1 MKRSF
6 DTAMGSQA
14 AQQISAG
21 LVTTKD
27 PVYYATNMV
36 FTGTEDISVNH
47 GVSAAFS
54 QTRILPIVGRTSR
67 AEVAVESADIQTKS
81 LPIFQPQVKLGT
93 DVNELIYEVGVSA
106 EWRGSMLKLPT
117 DSTPLPTLIQESG
130 EDVVAVYPSTTI
142 RDPLSDSGTNLQTFM
157 NDPNAVGTLVD
168 SYGLSTP
175 VSLIPNHLYEYTY
188 PGNLNTQT
196 LPWVTPPTSNDNYF
210 WTDGSIGQYISLATD
225 SSIFSWVYT
234 DSRSLVIGINFETT
248 TNAVPAMKVVIH
260 NTTSNNITV
269 NFANSSTPVPQPSFF
284 ITPNQMVL
292 MTNPGSP
299 VSQSTAPWVITDI
312 SQSIRGNPAT
322 NTILDSLFQY
332 WNGTFQAYND
342 TTQLFGHSAIASTCL
357 TPVCVGSAVQK
368 INGCGLFQSNIEYP
382 LSMVVPIQ
390 STDGFKAGD
399 RVRFFGMTDID
410 APNAYVPTV
419 FGTVLDVI
427 SYNLLQNPSVD
438 LSPALVVDYFPKYTI
453 TSASA
458 TAVSPATTSN
468 IITLVM
474 QANYL
479 FDGNALYVG
488 QRITIANVAASTGT
502 SIELNGTYSIA
513 SITIPSLNSSS
524 PPANTFTITVTYPSL
539 IANSSWGG
547 GSLTVSSAFTG
558 GYVINPN
565 SKDGGRIQ
573 FLTNEYAFRPRLMN
587 FVSCI
592 AGSNELILSTLMSV
606 GSGTND
612 LFNTGWFKGCGV
624 ESNTNVENFPL
635 DNTVV
640 QITVT
645 TPATNLYKGP
655 STVPNFP
662 TLASG
667 VNGYYRIVSRTF
679 TGTGQGGIVNFKLVP
694 LNGSLTTFVSAIINT
709 GNYNPLTFTM
719 QLAPN
724 FYTFDTRADYVVDD
738 RLNNSINELSFLR
751 AIGYKPT
758 TDLVLNTPTYPPT
771 ALVPDTTWDR
781 AYTVSWSFSSY
792 QNIKWVPQN
801 TLSRTPNPPTFAQ
814 DFGVNSNSTTYYN
827 VYEINKFINSCVN
840 PSIKNLYT
848 DYSDA
853 SSTNILE
860 LKSLNTQLD
869 LAFTGYQIALTVLTP
884 TSTNFV
890 WNATVLYQYGDIVV
904 DTLSSGGSVYMATKQ
919 LINKTLPSDE
929 ISYDW
934 MYLGPVPDF
943 LSSTLYN
950 ALAVVN
956 TPSTPANYTLSY
968 FQVVNTVISPSVNNR
983 YVDQMLLCTGLAK
996 TSLIRDIPTFKT
1008 LGPTFIYDERTL
1020 LLSWTLDNYGF
1031 ATNQTPY
1038 VDQEASDVATLSY
1051 KRLSWGNKN
1060 SDEFMVFESNSSFK
1074 FLFDNFP
1081 CESISYQ
1088 DTLAALRHKN
1098 PYVQG
1103 GGISPYPLIA
1113 YWIWDS
1119 TTNVPL
1125 TSQMFTIFQSAESF
1139 SSCMS
1144 PVESIVIV
1152 SDNIPVAEQLTSPLF
1167 NLTDSSTFTTRS
1179 TDATALTNKIIGE
1192 IFLPYLPFQSTRTV
1206 VKYEPFEMKFYTL
1219 LDTKSFKQ
1227 LDYSLFYRHRIT
1239 QELVPLIIT
1248 NYGSVN
1254 IKFVFR
1260 PTST

>member
-6 DTAMGSQA
+6 NTAMGSQT

-21 LVTTKD
+21 LVTTTD

-36 FTGTEDISVNH
+36 YTANEDITVDH
-47 GVSAAFS
+47 GTTAAFS

-106 EWRGSMLKLPT
+106 EWRGSMLKLPA
-117 DSTPLPTLIQESG
+117 DSAPLPTLIQESG
-130 EDVVAVYPSTTI
+130 EDVTATYPSTTI

-157 NDPNAVGTLVD
+157 NDPEALGTLVD
-168 SYGLSTP
+168 AYGLSRP
-175 VSLIPNHLYEYTY
+175 VSLIPNNLYEYTY
-188 PGNLNTQT
+188 PQNLNTQT
-196 LPWVTPPTSNDNYF
+196 LPYTPLQGNYNYQWDLTSVG
-210 WTDGSIGQYISLATD
+210 TYISPPGPTV
-225 SSIFSWVYT
+225 FCWVYA
-234 DSRSLVIGINFETT
+234 DIRPMYINFKFETSPT
-248 TNAVPAMKVVIH
+248 IQSSMSVVFH
-260 NTTSNNITV
+260 
-269 NFANSSTPVPQPSFF
+269 NSSTTRMSITFTDFNNPQQAGFF
-284 ITPNQMVL
+284 IEPGQIIQ
-292 MTNPGSP
+292 MTNAGNPGP
-299 VSQSTAPWVITDI
+299 NDPFPFWVITDL

-332 WNGTFQAYND
+332 WNGSFQAYNP
-342 TTQLFGHSAIASTCL
+342 TTELFGHSAIASTCL

-382 LSMVVPIQ
+382 LSMVVPVQ
-390 STDGFKAGD
+390 STDGFKVGD

-453 TSASA
+453 TQASVSAS
-458 TAVSPATTSN
+458 SN
-468 IITLVM
+468 VITLTL
-474 QANYL
+474 QANFL

-488 QRITIANVAASTGT
+488 QRITVANVAGAGSPAVD
-502 SIELNGTYSIA
+502 INGTYSIGSVTVA
-513 SITIPSLNSSS
+513 S
-524 PPANTFTITVTYPSL
+524 PPVSTFTITVTYTSV
-539 IANSSWGG
+539 IATGITWGG

-587 FVSCI
+587 LLSCTQ
-592 AGSNELILSTLMSV
+592 GSNELVLSTNMSI

-612 LFNTGWFKGCGV
+612 LFNTGWFRGCGV

-635 DNTVV
+635 DNVVV

-645 TPATNLYKGP
+645 PPATSLHSGIA
-655 STVPNFP
+655 TVSNFP
-662 TLASG
+662 TLAAG
-667 VNGYYRIVSRTF
+667 VNGYYRIVSRAF
-679 TGTGQGGIVNFKLVP
+679 TGTGQGGIVNFTLVP
-694 LNGSLTTFVSAIINT
+694 LNGSLTTFGVSDLIAT
-709 GNYNPLTFTM
+709 GSYNPLTFTM

-724 FYTFDTRADYVVDD
+724 FYSFDTRADYVVDN
-738 RLNNSINELSFLR
+738 RLQNSVNELAFLR

-758 TDLVLNTPTYPPT
+758 TDLILNTPTYPPT

-801 TLSRTPNPPTFAQ
+801 TTSRLPNPPLFAQ

-853 SSTNILE
+853 TSTNILE
-860 LKSLNTQLD
+860 LKSLNTQLA

-884 TSTNFV
+884 TSTQFL
-890 WNATVLYQYGDIVV
+890 WYAGTVYNYGDIVV
-904 DTLSSGGSVYMATKQ
+904 DTLSPGGSVYMATKQ
-919 LINKTLPSDE
+919 LTNSPLPTGE
-929 ISYDW
+929 VSYVW

-943 LSSTLYN
+943 ASSTLYN

-968 FQVVNTVISPSVNNR
+968 FKVVNTVIAPSVNNR
-983 YVDQMLLCTGLAK
+983 YVDQMLFCTGLAK
-996 TSLIRDIPTFKT
+996 TSLIKDTPTFKT

-1038 VDQEASDVATLSY
+1038 QNQEASDVATLSY
-1051 KRLSWGNKN
+1051 KRLSWGDKT

-1081 CESISYQ
+1081 CECISYE
-1088 DTLAALRHKN
+1088 DTLASLRQRN
-1098 PYVQG
+1098 PYVSG
-1103 GGISPYPLIA
+1103 GAISSYPMISF
-1113 YWIWDS
+1113 WVWDS
-1119 TTNVPL
+1119 TTNTQL
-1125 TSQMFTIFQSAESF
+1125 TGRSFTIFQSAESF
-1139 SSCMS
+1139 SSCMT

-1152 SDNIPVAEQLTSPLF
+1152 SDNIPVAEQLTSPLY
-1167 NLTDSSTFTTRS
+1167 NLVDSATYTTRS

>member
-1 MKRSF
+1 
-6 DTAMGSQA
+6 
-14 AQQISAG
+14 
-21 LVTTKD
+21 
-27 PVYYATNMV
+27 
-36 FTGTEDISVNH
+36 
-47 GVSAAFS
+47 
-54 QTRILPIVGRTSR
+54 
-67 AEVAVESADIQTKS
+67 
-81 LPIFQPQVKLGT
+81 
-93 DVNELIYEVGVSA
+93 
-106 EWRGSMLKLPT
+106 
-117 DSTPLPTLIQESG
+117 
-130 EDVVAVYPSTTI
+130 
-142 RDPLSDSGTNLQTFM
+142 
-157 NDPNAVGTLVD
+157 
-168 SYGLSTP
+168 
-175 VSLIPNHLYEYTY
+175 
-188 PGNLNTQT
+188 
-196 LPWVTPPTSNDNYF
+196 
-210 WTDGSIGQYISLATD
+210 
-225 SSIFSWVYT
+225 
-234 DSRSLVIGINFETT
+234 
-248 TNAVPAMKVVIH
+248 
-260 NTTSNNITV
+260 
-269 NFANSSTPVPQPSFF
+269 
-284 ITPNQMVL
+284 
-292 MTNPGSP
+292 
-299 VSQSTAPWVITDI
+299 
-312 SQSIRGNPAT
+312 
-322 NTILDSLFQY
+322 
-332 WNGTFQAYND
+332 
-342 TTQLFGHSAIASTCL
+342 
-357 TPVCVGSAVQK
+357 
-368 INGCGLFQSNIEYP
+368 
-382 LSMVVPIQ
+382 
-390 STDGFKAGD
+390 
-399 RVRFFGMTDID
+399 
-410 APNAYVPTV
+410 
-419 FGTVLDVI
+419 
-427 SYNLLQNPSVD
+427 
-438 LSPALVVDYFPKYTI
+438 
-453 TSASA
+453 
-458 TAVSPATTSN
+458 
-468 IITLVM
+468 
-474 QANYL
+474 
-479 FDGNALYVG
+479 
-488 QRITIANVAASTGT
+488 
-502 SIELNGTYSIA
+502 
-513 SITIPSLNSSS
+513 
-524 PPANTFTITVTYPSL
+524 L
-539 IANSSWGG
+539 IANSTWGG

-587 FVSCI
+587 FVSCV
-592 AGSNELILSTLMSV
+592 AGSNELVLSTLMSV

-645 TPATNLYKGP
+645 PPATAKYSGL

-724 FYTFDTRADYVVDD
+724 FYSFDTRADYVVDD

-751 AIGYKPT
+751 AIGYRPT
-758 TDLVLNTPTYPPT
+758 TDLVINTPTYPPT

-792 QNIKWVPQN
+792 QNIKWTPQN
-801 TLSRTPNPPTFAQ
+801 SLSRTPNPPVFAQ

-848 DYSDA
+848 DYSDV
-853 SSTNILE
+853 STPNILE

-919 LINKTLPSDE
+919 LINQTLPSDNL
-929 ISYDW
+929 SYDW

-950 ALAVVN
+950 ALAVIN
-956 TPSTPANYTLSY
+956 APSTPANYTLSY
-968 FQVVNTVISPSVNNR
+968 FQVVNTAISPSVNNR

-996 TSLIRDIPTFKT
+996 TRLIRDTPAFKT

-1031 ATNQTPY
+1031 ATNQTAY
-1038 VDQEASDVATLSY
+1038 AGQEASDVATLSY
-1051 KRLSWGNKN
+1051 KRLSWGDKT

-1088 DTLAALRHKN
+1088 DTLAALRHRN

-1103 GGISPYPLIA
+1103 GGISSYPLIA

-1125 TSQMFTIFQSAESF
+1125 SGQSFTIFQSAESF

-1144 PVESIVIV
+1144 PVESIVVV
-1152 SDNIPVAEQLTSPLF
+1152 SDNIPVAEQLTSPLY
-1167 NLTDSSTFTTRS
+1167 NLTDSSTFATRS